1 MDQPFKS
8 PLIWLTLGL
17 NSVAFSHTAINRP
30 QIGHKRK
37 REIEMDQ
44 FRERK
49 RAEAHVSAPAAGQVN
64 EHTRAAAVVAAT
76 VAATAQVKVHWRK
89 RGLTETRAQSSQVEN
104 HCSISLKRL
113 SRVYIEISAKVKE
126 VTAHAKCKMVH
137 GKDRNDP
144 QTLHGKRK
152 RVLTSM
158 LTSIARLHK

>member
-1 MDQPFKS
+1 
-8 PLIWLTLGL
+8 
-17 NSVAFSHTAINRP
+17 
-30 QIGHKRK
+30 
-37 REIEMDQ
+37 MDQ

-49 RAEAHVSAPAAGQVN
+49 RAEAHVSPALGTPAAGQVN
-64 EHTRAAAVVAAT
+64 AHARATAAAVAAT

-89 RGLTETRAQSSQVEN
+89 RGLTETRAQSSQVGN

-113 SRVYIEISAKVKE
+113 LRVYIEISAKVKE
-126 VTAHAKCKMVH
+126 VTAHAKCEMIH
-137 GKDRNDP
+137 GKDRNDL

>member
-1 MDQPFKS
+1 
-8 PLIWLTLGL
+8 
-17 NSVAFSHTAINRP
+17 
-30 QIGHKRK
+30 
-37 REIEMDQ
+37 MDQ

-49 RAEAHVSAPAAGQVN
+49 RAEAHVSPALGTPAAGQVN
-64 EHTRAAAVVAAT
+64 AHARAAVAAT

-89 RGLTETRAQSSQVEN
+89 RGLTETRAQSSQVGN

-113 SRVYIEISAKVKE
+113 LRVYIEISAKGKGQRG
-126 VTAHAKCKMVH
+126 HRSRKMVH

-152 RVLTSM
+152 RVMTSM